1 MKSKVL
7 LGLSGGVDSAVS
19 LLLCQQFAHVECAFM
34 VNWDRAVNGDLP
46 SQMAQGCDSALDYRD
61 AQLVCEQLQSN
72 VKQLN
77 YVAQY
82 WDLVFKPFLN
92 SYRKGWTPNPD
103 VFCNKYI
110 KFALFLNYSNEHDY
124 NYVAMGHYAQVFY
137 NLTTKQ
143 YELYRAD
150 DKAKDQTYFLAF
162 LNQSQLAKVIFPVGH
177 LRKTQVRTIAEQ
189 HSLVNAM
196 KKDSTGICF
205 IGERNF
211 DVFLNHYLP
220 GSKGP
225 IIDALT
231 KKVVGYHHNIY
242 LYTIGQ
248 NKYLHLAGQKAK
260 YFVVGKNVHS
270 NNLYVALKENLT
282 LIDSNRAVLQDVH
295 WINGVPTNSRNLTVQ
310 FRHRQQPVKLKSL
323 QQKGAQ
329 WEIIYATTRAVTCG
343 QIAVLYEEDR
353 CLGGGVIAMT
363 FAHGRCLE
371 NWD

>member
-1 MKSKVL
+1 MKLKVL

-19 LLLCQQFAHVECAFM
+19 LLLCQQFSHVECAFM

-46 SQMAQGCDSALDYRD
+46 AEIAQGCDSVLDYRD

-72 VKQLN
+72 LKQLN

-82 WDLVFKPFLN
+82 WDLVFEPFLN
-92 SYRKGWTPNPD
+92 SYKKGWTPNPD

-110 KFALFLNYSNEHDY
+110 KFALFLDYSNQHGYD
-124 NYVAMGHYAQVFY
+124 YVAMGHYAQVFY
-137 NLTTKQ
+137 NCVTKQ

-150 DKAKDQTYFLAF
+150 DRAKDQTYFLAF
-162 LNQSQLAKVIFPVGH
+162 LNQAQLAKVIFPVGH
-177 LRKTQVRTIAEQ
+177 LQKTAVRKIAQ
-189 HSLVNAM
+189 DHHFANAS

-225 IIDALT
+225 IIDVLT
-231 KKVVGYHHNIY
+231 KEIVGYHHNIY

-270 NNLYVALKENLT
+270 NNLYVTTKEHLNL
-282 LIDSNRAVLQDVH
+282 IASNRAVLQDVH
-295 WINGVPTNSRNLTVQ
+295 WINDPPTNRNNLTVQ
-310 FRHRQQPVKLKSL
+310 FRHRQHPVKVKMIDHDD
-323 QQKGAQ
+323 KVCTITY
-329 WEIIYATTRAVTCG
+329 ETTRAVTCG
-343 QIAVLYEEDR
+343 QIAVLYEGDR

-363 FAHGRCLE
+363 FAHQRCLE